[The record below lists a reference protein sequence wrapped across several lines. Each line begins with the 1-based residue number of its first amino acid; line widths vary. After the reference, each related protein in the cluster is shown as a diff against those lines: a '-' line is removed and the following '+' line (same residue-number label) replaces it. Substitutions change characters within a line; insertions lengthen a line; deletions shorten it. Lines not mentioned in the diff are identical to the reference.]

1 MKSNLSFGLVFGT
14 MVLAVASVAFAGGTP
29 NGGPAPLLGAGLPG
43 LAILAAA
50 GGGYIALR
58 LRRRD
63 RD

>member
-1 MKSNLSFGLVFGT
+1 MKSVHSFGVVFG
-14 MVLAVASVAFAGGTP
+14 AVALAFASAPFAGTP

-50 GGGYIALR
+50 GGGYLALR